1 MRDTQQTM
9 SHATNVE
16 VVREMYEAFNR
27 GDFKRATDLLHPEA
41 ELHQNEEMPDPDS
54 YYGREEFQKGLAA
67 FNREWDEIRFV
78 PESIRGL
85 PDGRVLMEITVQG
98 RGKRSGAEIE
108 AGSLFHLWT
117 VEDRMGRRCEV
128 YLGREKALK
137 AAGLEA

>member
-1 MRDTQQTM
+1 
-9 SHATNVE
+9 
-16 VVREMYEAFNR
+16 
-27 GDFKRATDLLHPEA
+27 LHPEA
-41 ELHQNEEMPDPDS
+41 ELHQNEEMHDPDS

-67 FNREWDEIRFV
+67 FNREWEEIRFV

-128 YLGREKALK
+128 YLGLEKALK